1 MTFKMW
7 RGGSKPYITLQLLAR
22 AFRYSFFRVYCGK
35 VYSKSKGSTTFQS
48 SMTDRVDLLFTER
61 GKKGRKNKLKTQFA
75 AYVCWLQSFFNSQWS
90 KMKKCGKRF
99 FQESESILSY
109 VIHTFSDLITLIW
122 DWFDFEGR
130 FQRLLSNWLLRLIIK
145 RPRAFRLWPLLS
157 LTILLLLLILLQ
169 GLVELKGFKGS

>member
-90 KMKKCGKRF
+90 KMKKCDKIF

-130 FQRLLSNWLLRLIIK
+130 FQRLLSNWLLRLIISSITLK
-145 RPRAFRLWPLLS
+145 EETFQLS
-157 LTILLLLLILLQ
+157 SLEC
-169 GLVELKGFKGS
+169 GK

>member
-1 MTFKMW
+1 MLASSPITILVCFFWLVQMTFKMW

-75 AYVCWLQSFFNSQWS
+75 AYVCWLQSFFKSQWS
-90 KMKKCGKRF
+90 KMKKCDKIF
-99 FQESESILSY
+99 FLSQFSVMSYILS
-109 VIHTFSDLITLIW
+109 VIWSLWFGTDLILKA
-122 DWFDFEGR
+122 DF
-130 FQRLLSNWLLRLIIK
+130 
-145 RPRAFRLWPLLS
+145 
-157 LTILLLLLILLQ
+157 
-169 GLVELKGFKGS
+169 KGFYLIGYLEWYIHQ